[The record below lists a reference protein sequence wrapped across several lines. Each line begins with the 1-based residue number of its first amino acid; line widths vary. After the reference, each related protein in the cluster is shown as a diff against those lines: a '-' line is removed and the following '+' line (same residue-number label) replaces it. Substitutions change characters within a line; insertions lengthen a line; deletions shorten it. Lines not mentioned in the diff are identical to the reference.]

1 MNNSSNLS
9 ARIINGDV
17 RSALSVLE
25 PESVQT
31 CITSPPYWGL
41 RDYGSEN
48 QIGQESTPE
57 EYVEN
62 IVKVFREV
70 RRVLAKDGTIWVNLG
85 DSYVGTGHKGDSHDP
100 KNPAGRNGQKIALN
114 NKVAGMKSKDMVG
127 IPWMV
132 AFALRADGWYLRS
145 DIVWHKP
152 NQQPSPVKDRP
163 VSSHEFIFLLS
174 KSKIY
179 SYDYEAVQVP
189 TNDRKRKRRL
199 RDVWSINTKPYP
211 EAHFAV
217 YPKELILP
225 CILAGS
231 QKGETILDPFSGSGT
246 TGVAA
251 VEEGRNYV
259 GVESNP
265 EYAQLSI
272 DRLTKELNTATV
284 ISLEIPPVEAP
295 NILPE

>member
-1 MNNSSNLS
+1 MNTFPQLS
-9 ARIINGDV
+9 ASVINGDV
-17 RSALSVLE
+17 RTSLAMVE
-25 PESVQT
+25 TESIQT

-48 QIGQESTPE
+48 QIGQESSPM

-62 IVKVFREV
+62 LVEVFDEV
-70 RRVLAKDGTIWVNLG
+70 RRTLAKDGTLWINLG
-85 DSYVGTGHKGDSHDP
+85 DSYVGTGHKGETFDP

-145 DIVWHKP
+145 DIIWQKP

-174 KSKIY
+174 KSKKY
-179 SYDYEAVQVP
+179 AYDHESVQVP
-189 TNDRKRKRRL
+189 TVDGKRFRRL
-199 RDVWSINTKPYP
+199 RDVWSVNTKPYP

-217 YPKELILP
+217 YPKELIIP
-225 CILAGS
+225 CVRAGS
-231 QKGETILDPFSGSGT
+231 QKGDFVLDPFSGSGT
-246 TGVAA
+246 TGIVA
-251 VEEGRNYV
+251 VSEGRNYI

-272 DRLTKELNTATV
+272 DRMGKEIGSLGK
-284 ISLEIPPVEAP
+284 ISLQLP
-295 NILPE
+295 NSQ